1 MLRSTLIGNQIVEVR
16 QPRQKRL
23 LTAARMMEALH
34 HEQFPVD
41 GVMGLIQ
48 QGAGHRHLWVCEH
61 RVPARLLGLKPL
73 AYMVAIGLPSGVRDM
88 VRKTPQPLAQCKH
101 A

>member
-1 MLRSTLIGNQIVEVR
+1 MERSTLIRNKVVQVC
-16 QPRQKRL
+16 QPCQKRL
-23 LTAARMMEALH
+23 LTAARMMEAFH

-73 AYMVAIGLPSGVRDM
+73 AYTVAIGLAGGVRDM
-88 VRKTPQPLAQCKH
+88 VRKAPQPLTQGKH